1 MDASLELDQYLPYS
15 LHNPILITST
25 NQAVSHFA
33 SPACALE
40 LPDSVNQQAADDLCR
55 SIETAFIPLLHVV
68 TIVAKG
74 GTGKT
79 QVVLRFISKNLSR

>member
-1 MDASLELDQYLPYS
+1 MTVLISLPLLILENVDASLELDQYLPYS

-40 LPDSVNQQAADDLCR
+40 LPDSGRPAGC
-55 SIETAFIPLLHVV
+55 
-68 TIVAKG
+68 
-74 GTGKT
+74 
-79 QVVLRFISKNLSR
+79 